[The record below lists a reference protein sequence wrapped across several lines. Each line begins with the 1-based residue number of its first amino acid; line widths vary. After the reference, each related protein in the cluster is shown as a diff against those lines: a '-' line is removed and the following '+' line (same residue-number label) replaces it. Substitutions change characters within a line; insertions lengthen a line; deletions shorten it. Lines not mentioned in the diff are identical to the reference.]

1 MNGFFPQ
8 KIKVFPQVL
17 FQEIGNE
24 AVLLDLKS
32 ERYFGLN
39 EVSTRAWQLI
49 KKHGDMHAVCQ
60 AMLDE
65 YAVQEAPLYQDLS
78 ELVARL
84 VSAGLIALE
93 PCDTSDGAD

>member
-1 MNGFFPQ
+1 MNGFAAQ

-24 AVLLDLKS
+24 AVLLDLNS

-39 EVSTRAWQLI
+39 EVGTRAWQLI
-49 KKHGDMHAVCQ
+49 TEYGDTHAVCQ

-65 YAVQEAPLYQDLS
+65 YAVPEECLYQDIN
-78 ELVARL
+78 ELIAQF

-93 PCDTSDGAD
+93 PFDTGG